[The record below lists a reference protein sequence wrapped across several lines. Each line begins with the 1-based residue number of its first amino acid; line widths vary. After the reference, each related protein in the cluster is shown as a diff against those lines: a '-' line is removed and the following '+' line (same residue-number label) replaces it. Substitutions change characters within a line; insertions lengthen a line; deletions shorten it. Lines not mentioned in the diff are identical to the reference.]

1 MIVLADNDVL
11 VALAQCDLVDE
22 ALTVLNCGFADCYVL
37 GEAPYSL
44 YLNNPTK
51 CFDKRLGNP
60 HAFERLCHIIE
71 SCNKLGPANENIELL
86 EQLMELDGVHDG
98 ELQLTLHAENL
109 HAQNAQFTLTTGDK
123 TFLTAIYQS
132 DCALAKAILFQRVE
146 CLESLLVKAIGIY
159 GHEYITTKVGYGK
172 ETTTNAKKFDTVLS
186 MAFGNG
192 RGEQHTLDCLQNY
205 MRPTQYFL
213 RP

>member
-11 VALAQCDLVDE
+11 LALAQCDLVDE
-22 ALTVLNCGFADCYVL
+22 ALTVLNCSFADCYVL

-51 CFDKRLGNP
+51 CVDKRLGNP
-60 HAFERLCHIIE
+60 SAFERLCQVVD
-71 SCNKLGPANENIELL
+71 SCKKLGAADENIELL
-86 EQLMELDGVHDG
+86 EQLMHLDGVHDG

-109 HAQNAQFTLTTGDK
+109 HSQSAPFTMTTGDK
-123 TFLTAIYQS
+123 TFLSAIYHS
-132 DCALAKAILFQRVE
+132 DCTLAKAILYQRVE

-159 GHEYITTKVGYGK
+159 GHEHITAKVGYGK

-192 RGEQHTLDCLQNY
+192 RAEQHTLDCLNNY
-205 MRPTQYFL
+205 MRPAQYFL

>member
-22 ALTVLNCGFADCYVL
+22 ALTVLNCGFEDCYVL

-44 YLNNPTK
+44 YLNNPAK
-51 CFDKRLGNP
+51 CFDKRLGNLS
-60 HAFERLCHIIE
+60 AFERLCRMVE
-71 SCNKLGPANENIELL
+71 SCKKLGAADENFELL
-86 EQLMELDGVHDG
+86 DQLMELDGVHDG

-109 HAQNAQFTLTTGDK
+109 HAQHAEFTLTTGDK
-123 TFLTAIYQS
+123 TFLGAIDRS
-132 DCALAKAILFQRVE
+132 DCTLAKAILHKRVE

-159 GHEYITTKVGYGK
+159 GHEYITAKVGHGK
-172 ETTTNAKKFDTVLS
+172 ETTTNAKKFDTVLN

-192 RGEQHTLDCLQNY
+192 RGERHTLGCLQNY
-205 MRPTQYFL
+205 MPAHHFL